1 MVTTKQNILAKYF
14 NKSFGEFLYSGTL
27 SIETALVTMGII
39 DGDYVIIPDNVCY
52 RIILSVLRLHAIPI
66 IINPANNLFLT
77 TGDVQEVLKKYNVK
91 ALIIV
96 HNYGLPADVKSFKNI
111 CKEDTLVIEDAAQAW
126 DLRSKGN
133 PTGKYSDYVATS
145 FGPTKPLSLGIGGAL
160 FSDNPSFL
168 KYLDYKNK
176 SSRESSKIL
185 LPYVLPESLKF
196 NLDQLIKKAYR
207 IAEKQRKVAN
217 ILIKKLKK
225 IEYIRIW
232 EPEIGDCPT
241 WTRFPIWFK
250 KREKFLDFLRSADK
264 YKIIY
269 EIPHKLGLANIP
281 LSIKNKSIAIN
292 TNSQK
297 PYHIIIKTRFNQIN
311 VIKNW
316 INEYGAKT

>member
-1 MVTTKQNILAKYF
+1 MTTTKQNILAKYF
-14 NKSFGEFLYSGTL
+14 NKLFGEFLYSGTL
-27 SIETALVTMGII
+27 AIETALITMGID

-66 IINPANNLFLT
+66 IVKPGNNLFLT
-77 TGDVQEVLKKYNVK
+77 ISDVREVLKKYKVK

-96 HNYGLPADVKSFKNI
+96 HNYGLPADIKSFKNI
-111 CKEDTLVIEDAAQAW
+111 CKKDTLIIEDAAQAW

-133 PTGKYSDYVATS
+133 PVGKYSDYVVTS

-160 FSDNPSFL
+160 FSDNPNL
-168 KYLDYKNK
+168 LNYLDYKNK

-185 LPYVLPESLKF
+185 LPYVLPESFKF
-196 NLDQLIKKAYR
+196 NLDKLIKKAYR
-207 IAEKQRKVAN
+207 ITEKQRKVAN

-241 WTRFPIWFK
+241 WTRFPLWFER
-250 KREKFLDFLRSADK
+250 REKFLDFLQSADK
-264 YKIIY
+264 YRIIY

-281 LSIKNKSIAIN
+281 MSIKNRSIDIN
-292 TNSQK
+292 VNNQELYQINIK
-297 PYHIIIKTRFNQIN
+297 PRFNQIN
-311 VIKNW
+311 FVKNW
-316 INEYGAKT
+316 VNEYGPKT